1 MVLYQQMES
10 VAGPDG
16 SPVHATTIQR
26 HDDDEDADEGLY
38 LEAASVLGVRMPE
51 TRPLVKWTAAALAPG
66 VARALALPKW

>member
-10 VAGPDG
+10 VARPDG

-38 LEAASVLGVRMPE
+38 LEAASVLGVRIPE
-51 TRPLVKWTAAALAPG
+51 TLPLVK
-66 VARALALPKW
+66 